1 MSDEHIIDEKYYFY
15 SPGLPFT
22 VRKRR
27 TRESRKNKLQQEAAI
42 SGAFFFFY
50 SKRFNKFWGQVVCVC
65 VSV

>member
-42 SGAFFFFY
+42 SGAFFFFL
-50 SKRFNKFWGQVVCVC
+50 QQEI
-65 VSV
+65 